1 MQPKPDWRKRVY
13 WLPATQ
19 IGSWV
24 FSRILHIFDKIIFKL
39 TGGKQTAISAVAG
52 LPSIMLTSTGAK
64 SGEQRTTP
72 LVGIPDGANYIVIA
86 SNFGKKNHPGWYY
99 NILAN
104 PKITVTMNGQSTP
117 CTARQVYDNEKKQ
130 CWDKAIKIYP
140 GYNSYQQRTGREIAV
155 FVLEP
160 DK

>member
-1 MQPKPDWRKRVY
+1 MQPKSDWRQRVY

-19 IGSWV
+19 IGSWI
-24 FSRILHIFDKIIFKL
+24 FSHVLHIFDKMAFKL
-39 TGGKQTAISAVAG
+39 TGGRQTVISAVAG

-64 SGEQRTTP
+64 SGETRTTP
-72 LVGIPDGANYIVIA
+72 LVGIPDGTNYIIIA

-99 NILAN
+99 NITAD
-104 PKITVTMNGQSTP
+104 PKVTVTLNGQSRP
-117 CTARQVYDNEKKQ
+117 FTARQVTGIEKEQ
-130 CWDKAIKIYP
+130 CWNKAVKIYP
-140 GYNSYQQRTGREIAV
+140 GYNSYKQRAGREIAV

>member
-1 MQPKPDWRKRVY
+1 MQPKPGWRQRGY
-13 WLPATQ
+13 WLLATQ
-19 IGSWV
+19 AGSWI
-24 FSRILHIFDKIIFKL
+24 FSRTLHILDKIIFKFSN
-39 TGGKQTAISAVAG
+39 GKQTAISVVAG

-72 LVGIPDGANYIVIA
+72 LVGIPDGEGYIVIA

-104 PKITVTMNGQSTP
+104 PKVTVTLNGQAKS
-117 CTARQVYDNEKKQ
+117 CTARQVTGEEKRQ
-130 CWDKAIKIYP
+130 CWDKAVKIYP
-140 GYNSYQQRTGREIAV
+140 GYNSYKQRARREIAV

-160 DK
+160 KK